1 MAEHFAFEQGL
12 GDSAQV
18 DFDERRLAA
27 LAVLVDRFGDQLLAR
42 AAFAGNQ
49 YGRRG
54 ACDARSRVEHLR
66 QQRRPADDAFAPE
79 YRLRSAFRRAGLF
92 FTLFVDLDRRSDRI
106 QQCEVVPGFG
116 YEVESPGPDAPDGQA
131 DRSPGGNQDDR
142 DVRTENSCF
151 PQQFESF
158 FPRRG
163 FRVVHVH
170 QDQFGALPAH
180 EAERFVRIF
189 RRSDFVAGAFQ
200 HQGQ

>member
-1 MAEHFAFEQGL
+1 MSSSPISSRKMLPLVGRFEATGTVVKSIGESAFFMAEHFAFEQGL

-116 YEVESPGPDAPDGQA
+116 YEVESPGPDAPGRPG
-131 DRSPGGNQDDR
+131 RSI
-142 DVRTENSCF
+142 
-151 PQQFESF
+151 
-158 FPRRG
+158 PRR
-163 FRVVHVH
+163 
-170 QDQFGALPAH
+170 
-180 EAERFVRIF
+180 
-189 RRSDFVAGAFQ
+189 
-200 HQGQ
+200 